1 MQHQP
6 HTIKP
11 RYYDPS
17 NTGEGLTCAI
27 CEKGPPEC
35 FSRFYQCITCN
46 EIGVQC
52 QASKPDFSKVIVE
65 TPPFRPIKCGH
76 ELEE

>member
-1 MQHQP
+1 MQQQP

-11 RYYDPS
+11 RYFDPS
-17 NTGEGLTCAI
+17 NRGEDLTCTI
-27 CEKGPPEC
+27 CEKPPPEC

-52 QASKPDFSKVIVE
+52 QPSKPDFTKVIIE
-65 TPPFRPIKCGH
+65 TPPFRPIKCGQDI
-76 ELEE
+76 E